1 MKLIF
6 EGKLVS
12 AQIKVLVL
20 KAPLYKL
27 AVYVF
32 NSQVQLQKSID
43 GLVAS
48 WGFREIEILANGVLG
63 LEGGAILQVYEA
75 EILAEPFSRAVIV
88 KDKEGI
94 TKIKLCQDAAAALA
108 IAEETRVS
116 GFGSEIAE
124 LRAVLPPTS
133 GRNQLRWRLPLAG
146 SPVATL
152 GVARADDSL
161 RRAAEPDAVTAHL
174 KWITDLVQKTQSQN
188 VRRQKSYTLLI
199 EICPKCQDHPL
210 TLRKIEDSTDEKFCL
225 ACENLGFLREAR
237 KNEPPNLGAGI

>member
-1 MKLIF
+1 MQLIF

-48 WGFREIEILANGVLG
+48 WGFREIEILANGVLS
-63 LEGGAILQVYEA
+63 LEGGTILGVYEA
-75 EILAEPFSRAVIV
+75 EILTEPFSRAVII
-88 KDKEGI
+88 KDKDGI
-94 TKIKLCQDAAAALA
+94 AKIKLCQDASAAAA
-108 IAEETRVS
+108 IAEETRIS
-116 GFGSEIAE
+116 GFGSEVAE
-124 LRAVLPPTS
+124 LRAVLPPTP
-133 GRNQLRWRLPLAG
+133 GRHQLRWRLPLAG

-152 GVARADDSL
+152 GLAWPDDAL
-161 RRAAEPDAVTAHL
+161 RRTIEPDAVTIHL

-188 VRRQKSYTLLI
+188 ARRQKSYTLLA
-199 EICPKCQDHPL
+199 EVCPKCQDHPL
-210 TLRKIEDSTDEKFCL
+210 IMRQGEDSSEEKFCL
-225 ACENLGFLREAR
+225 ACENLDFLREAR
-237 KNEPPNLGAGI
+237 KNEPPNLGAGR